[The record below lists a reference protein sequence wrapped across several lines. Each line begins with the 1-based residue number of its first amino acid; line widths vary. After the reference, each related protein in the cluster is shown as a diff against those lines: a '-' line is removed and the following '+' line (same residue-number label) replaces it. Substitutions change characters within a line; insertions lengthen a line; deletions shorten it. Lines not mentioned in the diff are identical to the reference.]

1 MGKDMGKIR
10 LDLLSGDD
18 FLIIKQA
25 SELATLL
32 KVNADRIEFSNKQF
46 VAGVVNALI
55 ADAKNNYEANLS
67 QAQEANNENQ
77 G

>member
-1 MGKDMGKIR
+1 MKLK
-10 LDLLSGDD
+10 LLSGDD
-18 FLIIKQA
+18 FLRLKQA

-32 KVNADRIEFSNKQF
+32 NANTDRIEVANKQF
-46 VAGVVNALI
+46 VASVVNALI

-67 QAQEANNENQ
+67 QAQEENNENQ

>member
-1 MGKDMGKIR
+1 MGKIR

-18 FLIIKQA
+18 FLRIKQA
-25 SELATLL
+25 SELVALIDSS
-32 KVNADRIEFSNKQF
+32 AGRIEVVNKQF
-46 VAGVVNALI
+46 VASVVNALI
-55 ADAKNNYEANLS
+55 ADARNNYEANLA

>member
-1 MGKDMGKIR
+1 MDKIR

-18 FLIIKQA
+18 FLRIRQA

-32 KVNADRIEFSNKQF
+32 NTSIDRIEVANKQF
-46 VAGVVNALI
+46 VASVVNALI
-55 ADAKNNYEANLS
+55 ADAKKNYEANLA

-77 G
+77 R

>member
-1 MGKDMGKIR
+1 MHKIR

-18 FLIIKQA
+18 FLRIKQA

-32 KVNADRIEFSNKQF
+32 DVTADRIEVANKQF
-46 VAGVVNALI
+46 VASVVNALI
-55 ADAKNNYEANLS
+55 ADAKNNYEANLA

>member
-1 MGKDMGKIR
+1 MDKIR

-18 FLIIKQA
+18 FLRIKQA
-25 SELATLL
+25 SELVALIDSS
-32 KVNADRIEFSNKQF
+32 AGRIEVTNKQF
-46 VAGVVNALI
+46 VSGVVNALI
-55 ADAKNNYEANLS
+55 ADAKNNYEANLA

>member
-1 MGKDMGKIR
+1 MGKIR

-18 FLIIKQA
+18 FLRIKQA
-25 SELATLL
+25 SELVALIDSS
-32 KVNADRIEFSNKQF
+32 AGRIEVANKQF
-46 VAGVVNALI
+46 VTSVVNALI
-55 ADAKNNYEANLS
+55 ADAKNNYEANLA